1 MLEPQLLE
9 LPSGVALR
17 RRVLAEVTSGKAA
30 YAIKS
35 DARWR
40 EMLENQNIK
49 IEIEKERVAA
59 KKREEDF
66 VFMTADTSHMDA
78 GAKVW
83 QHWYLFTFFG

>member
-1 MLEPQLLE
+1 
-9 LPSGVALR
+9 
-17 RRVLAEVTSGKAA
+17 
-30 YAIKS
+30 
-35 DARWR
+35 
-40 EMLENQNIK
+40 MLENQNIK

-78 GAKVW
+78 EAKAW